1 MNWGRT
7 RPAPHRWG
15 GAGDGWVEM
24 PEQGSLP
31 FFPCPVMKAS
41 NTTERVCLSSQ
52 ETLVQRAFY
61 EGQMAAVRTYLSPN
75 LTAPGTATWTIPPL
89 FRISPSISLLPLPT
103 EHVTLCQH
111 NLRISGM
118 NHCQQLDELILLFS
132 LDG

>member
-1 MNWGRT
+1 MSWGRT

-31 FFPCPVMKAS
+31 FFPCPVTKAS

-61 EGQMAAVRTYLSPN
+61 KGQTAAVTTYLPAN
-75 LTAPGTATWTIPPL
+75 LTAPGTATWTQSLLYSVSP
-89 FRISPSISLLPLPT
+89 RPSICYHS
-103 EHVTLCQH
+103 
-111 NLRISGM
+111 
-118 NHCQQLDELILLFS
+118 ILS
-132 LDG
+132 T

>member
-1 MNWGRT
+1 MSRGRT

-61 EGQMAAVRTYLSPN
+61 EGQTAAVRTYLSPN
-75 LTAPGTATWTIPPL
+75 LTAPGTATWTQPL
-89 FRISPSISLLPLPT
+89 LYSVSPRPSVCYRSLLST
-103 EHVTLCQH
+103 
-111 NLRISGM
+111 
-118 NHCQQLDELILLFS
+118 
-132 LDG
+132 